1 MKINKLKVLLFIV
14 YLAST
19 IVLVFKMASPLNI
32 QIIIVYGE
40 REVHVKEIPRVYTF
54 SDMLIITVSSIVMSL
69 SAASLILPSILRSE
83 TRVGRLSA
91 LRSLSKS
98 EKKVYDFLL
107 SKGGV
112 AFQSEIVEALN
123 LSRSA
128 VSIILD
134 KLEAK
139 GLVERRRR
147 GMSNIVIV
155 KR

>member
-1 MKINKLKVLLFIV
+1 MKVDKLKVALSII
-14 YLAST
+14 YLISMM
-19 IVLVFKMASPLNI
+19 ILVFKIASPLNI
-32 QIIIVYGE
+32 QIIVRGE
-40 REVHVKEIPRVYTF
+40 REVYIKEIPRVYTF
-54 SDMLIITVSSIVMSL
+54 SDMLIITVSSIVMS
-69 SAASLILPSILRSE
+69 SCAVSLILLNILKSE
-83 TRVGRLSA
+83 IKVRQASTV
-91 LRSLSKS
+91 RSLSKS

-112 AFQSEIVEALN
+112 AFQSEIVETLN
-123 LSRSA
+123 LSKST

-155 KR
+155 KH

>member
-1 MKINKLKVLLFIV
+1 
-14 YLAST
+14 
-19 IVLVFKMASPLNI
+19 
-32 QIIIVYGE
+32 
-40 REVHVKEIPRVYTF
+40 VYTF
-54 SDMLIITVSSIVMSL
+54 SDMLIITASSIVMS
-69 SAASLILPSILRSE
+69 SCAVSLILLSILKSE
-83 TRVGRLSA
+83 IKAKQLSTV
-91 LRSLSKS
+91 RSLSKS

-112 AFQSEIVEALN
+112 AFQSEIVETLN
-123 LSRSA
+123 LSRST

-155 KR
+155 KH

>member
-1 MKINKLKVLLFIV
+1 MKVDKLKVALSII
-14 YLAST
+14 YLISM
-19 IVLVFKMASPLNI
+19 IILVFKIASPLNI
-32 QIIIVYGE
+32 QIIVRGE
-40 REVHVKEIPRVYTF
+40 REVYIKEIPRVYTF
-54 SDMLIITVSSIVMSL
+54 SDMLIITVSSIVMS
-69 SAASLILPSILRSE
+69 SCAVSLILLNILKSE
-83 TRVGRLSA
+83 IKVRQASTV
-91 LRSLSKS
+91 RSLSKS

-112 AFQSEIVEALN
+112 AFQSEIVETLN
-123 LSRSA
+123 LSKST

-155 KR
+155 KH

>member
-1 MKINKLKVLLFIV
+1 MKVDKLKVALLII
-14 YLAST
+14 YLISMM
-19 IVLVFKMASPLNI
+19 ILVFKIASPLNI
-32 QIIIVYGE
+32 QIIVRGE
-40 REVHVKEIPRVYTF
+40 REVYIKEIPRVYTF
-54 SDMLIITVSSIVMSL
+54 SDMLIITVSSMMMS
-69 SAASLILPSILRSE
+69 SCAVSLILLNILKSE
-83 TRVGRLSA
+83 IKVRQASTV
-91 LRSLSKS
+91 RSLSKS

-112 AFQSEIVEALN
+112 AFQSEIVETLN
-123 LSRSA
+123 LSKST

-155 KR
+155 KH

>member
-1 MKINKLKVLLFIV
+1 MKIDKLKVS
-14 YLAST
+14 LAIAYMISMV
-19 IVLVFKMASPLNI
+19 ILVFKMASPLNI
-32 QIIIVYGE
+32 QIIVHGE
-40 REVHVKEIPRVYTF
+40 REVYVKEIPRVYTF
-54 SDMLIITVSSIVMSL
+54 SDMLIITVSSIVMS
-69 SAASLILPSILRSE
+69 SCAVSLILLSILKSE
-83 TRVGRLSA
+83 IKAKQLSTV
-91 LRSLSKS
+91 RSLSKS

-112 AFQSEIVEALN
+112 AFQSEIVETLN
-123 LSRSA
+123 LSRST

-155 KR
+155 KH

>member
-1 MKINKLKVLLFIV
+1 MKVDKLKVALSII
-14 YLAST
+14 YLISM
-19 IVLVFKMASPLNI
+19 IILVFKIASPLNI
-32 QIIIVYGE
+32 QIIVRGE
-40 REVHVKEIPRVYTF
+40 REVYIKEIPRVYTF
-54 SDMLIITVSSIVMSL
+54 SDMLIITVSSMMMS
-69 SAASLILPSILRSE
+69 SCAVSLILLNILKSE
-83 TRVGRLSA
+83 IKVRQASTV
-91 LRSLSKS
+91 RSLSKS

-112 AFQSEIVEALN
+112 AFQSEIVETLN
-123 LSRSA
+123 LSKST

-155 KR
+155 RH

>member
-1 MKINKLKVLLFIV
+1 MKIDKLKVS
-14 YLAST
+14 LAIAYMISMV
-19 IVLVFKMASPLNI
+19 ILVFKMASPLNI
-32 QIIIVYGE
+32 QIIVHGE
-40 REVHVKEIPRVYTF
+40 REVYVKEIPRVYTF
-54 SDMLIITVSSIVMSL
+54 SDMLIITVSSIVMS
-69 SAASLILPSILRSE
+69 SCAVSLILLSILKSE
-83 TRVGRLSA
+83 IKAKQSSTV
-91 LRSLSKS
+91 RSLSKS

-112 AFQSEIVEALN
+112 AFQSEIVETLN
-123 LSRSA
+123 LSRST

-155 KR
+155 KH

>member
-1 MKINKLKVLLFIV
+1 MEIDKLKVS
-14 YLAST
+14 LAIAYMISMV
-19 IVLVFKMASPLNI
+19 ILVFKMASPLNI
-32 QIIIVYGE
+32 QIIVHGE
-40 REVHVKEIPRVYTF
+40 REVYVKEIPRVYTF
-54 SDMLIITVSSIVMSL
+54 SDMLIITVSSIVMS
-69 SAASLILPSILRSE
+69 SCAVSLILLSILKSE
-83 TRVGRLSA
+83 IKAKQSSTV
-91 LRSLSKS
+91 RSLSKS

-112 AFQSEIVEALN
+112 AFQSEIVETLN
-123 LSRSA
+123 LSRST

-155 KR
+155 KH

>member
-1 MKINKLKVLLFIV
+1 MISMVI
-14 YLAST
+14 
-19 IVLVFKMASPLNI
+19 LVFKMASPLNI
-32 QIIIVYGE
+32 QIIVHGE
-40 REVHVKEIPRVYTF
+40 REVYVKEIPRVYTF
-54 SDMLIITVSSIVMSL
+54 SDMLIITVSSIVMS
-69 SAASLILPSILRSE
+69 SCAVSLILLSILKSE
-83 TRVGRLSA
+83 IKAKQSSTV
-91 LRSLSKS
+91 RSLSKS

-112 AFQSEIVEALN
+112 AFQSEIVETLN
-123 LSRSA
+123 LSRST

-155 KR
+155 KH

>member
-1 MKINKLKVLLFIV
+1 MKINKLKVVLSIV
-14 YLAST
+14 YLASM
-19 IVLVFKMASPLNI
+19 IILVFKMASPLNV
-32 QIIIVYGE
+32 QIIVYGE
-40 REVHVKEIPRVYTF
+40 REVYVKEIPRVYTF
-54 SDMLIITVSSIVMSL
+54 SDMLIITVSSIVMSS
-69 SAASLILPSILRSE
+69 SAVSLILLNILKSE
-83 TRVGRLSA
+83 IRVGQLSTVK
-91 LRSLSKS
+91 SLSKS

-112 AFQSEIVEALN
+112 AFQSEIVETLN
-123 LSRSA
+123 LSRST

-155 KR
+155 KH

>member
-1 MKINKLKVLLFIV
+1 MKVDKLKVALSII
-14 YLAST
+14 YLIST
-19 IVLVFKMASPLNI
+19 MILVFKIASPLNI
-32 QIIIVYGE
+32 QIIVRGE
-40 REVHVKEIPRVYTF
+40 REVYIKEIPRVYTF
-54 SDMLIITVSSIVMSL
+54 SDMLIITVSSMMMS
-69 SAASLILPSILRSE
+69 SCAVSLILLNILKSE
-83 TRVGRLSA
+83 IKVRQASTV
-91 LRSLSKS
+91 RSLSKS

-112 AFQSEIVEALN
+112 AFQSEIVETLN
-123 LSRSA
+123 LSKST

-155 KR
+155 KH

>member
-1 MKINKLKVLLFIV
+1 MRMVKLKVSLAIAYIV
-14 YLAST
+14 SM
-19 IVLVFKMASPLNI
+19 IILVSKMASPINI
-32 QIIIVYGE
+32 QIIVHSE
-40 REVHVKEIPRVYTF
+40 REVYVKEIPRVYTF
-54 SDMLIITVSSIVMSL
+54 SDMLIITASSIVMSSCAVSLILLSIQKSEIKVRLL
-69 SAASLILPSILRSE
+69 SAA
-83 TRVGRLSA
+83 
-91 LRSLSKS
+91 RSLGKS

-112 AFQSEIVEALN
+112 AFQSEIVETLN
-123 LSRSA
+123 LSRST

-155 KR
+155 KH

>member
-1 MKINKLKVLLFIV
+1 MKVDKLKVALSII
-14 YLAST
+14 YLISM
-19 IVLVFKMASPLNI
+19 IILVFKIASPLNI
-32 QIIIVYGE
+32 QIIVRGE
-40 REVHVKEIPRVYTF
+40 REVYIKEIPRVYTF
-54 SDMLIITVSSIVMSL
+54 SDMLIITVSSMMMS
-69 SAASLILPSILRSE
+69 SCAVSLILLNILKSE
-83 TRVGRLSA
+83 IKVRQASTV
-91 LRSLSKS
+91 RSLSKS

-112 AFQSEIVEALN
+112 AFQSEIVETLN
-123 LSRSA
+123 LSKST

-155 KR
+155 KH